1 MCDPHSGEPL
11 LAGYKSSATGWTT
24 GTPLGGARLAATS
37 KRGSLDAIG
46 RTVTSMPG
54 SRTRRRFI
62 GWSHESIVS
71 SNSWP

>member
-1 MCDPHSGEPL
+1 MYEP
-11 LAGYKSSATGWTT
+11 SATYWAT
-24 GTPLGGARLAATS
+24 GTWVGGARLAATS

-62 GWSHESIVS
+62 RWSHESIVS